1 MKNKIDTVLTVDIET
16 TLMPFLLSNLKDKSR
31 DNIKSLLKNKQV
43 LINGKAVSQFNHP
56 LHTGENV
63 TISVLRKSDL
73 PPDKFLTIVYEDDYL
88 IIIDKKAGLLSVSD
102 GYNHETAYGILSEWI
117 KKKDISARIYIVH
130 RLDQYTSGLLM
141 FVKNENIQNILRN
154 EWKQFITERI
164 YTAIVEGNVKREKGT
179 IRSFLAENNS
189 LMMVSVKDSSQGK
202 LAITHYKKIKHN
214 ESFSLLEVRLET
226 GKKNQIRVHMHDIKH
241 PVAGDRKYGART
253 NPAGRLCLHATILGL
268 KHPVTGEVL
277 RFESPV
283 PKEFLK
289 LVDLKNTR
297 MI

>member
-1 MKNKIDTVLTVDIET
+1 MKNKNDIILTVDIET

-31 DNIKSLLKNKQV
+31 DNIKSLLRNRQV

-63 TISVLRKSDL
+63 TISKLRKSDM
-73 PPDKFLTIVYEDDYL
+73 PPDKYLQIVYEDEYI

-102 GYNHETAYGILSEWI
+102 GHEHETAFDILSEWI
-117 KKKDISARIYIVH
+117 KKKDASSRIYIVH

-154 EWKQFITERI
+154 EWKQFITERT
-164 YTAIVEGNVKREKGT
+164 YTAIVEGNVTKEKGT
-179 IRSFLAENNS
+179 IRSFLAENKS
-189 LMMVSVKDSSQGK
+189 LMMVSVKDSSKGK

-214 ESFSLLEVRLET
+214 ELYSLLEVSLET
-226 GKKNQIRVHMHDIKH
+226 GKKNQIRVHMYDISH

-253 NPAGRLCLHATILGL
+253 NPVGRLCLHATILAL
-268 KHPVTGEVL
+268 KHPVTGQVIRL
-277 RFESPV
+277 ESPV

-289 LVDLKNTR
+289 LVNS
-297 MI
+297 